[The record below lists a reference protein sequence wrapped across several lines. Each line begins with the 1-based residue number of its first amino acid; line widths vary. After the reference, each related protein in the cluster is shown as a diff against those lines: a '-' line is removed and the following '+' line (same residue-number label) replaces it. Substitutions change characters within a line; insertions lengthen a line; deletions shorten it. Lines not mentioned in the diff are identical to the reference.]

1 MSLWDNERVE
11 RYIRLYGDPRE
22 KKGSQ
27 SALCSDIASLMIGG
41 SVADF
46 ACGMGHL
53 AAYIGEDRSYLGLD
67 LSEEM
72 LERAR
77 GFFPD
82 KIFIRVDITKN
93 FPPAIEKLY
102 DNTVAV
108 SISLHLERTEA
119 YALYRSMWKH
129 TSPGGR
135 MIFSMETNGGTAM
148 KRPDGLL
155 IRNQPV
161 ESVVEDL
168 KEVTG
173 EKVNWTHQKKTIQ
186 ILQEIYHLS
195 DKVKIIGLSQ
205 VARTTIFWVHK
216 AVIT

>member
-1 MSLWDNERVE
+1 MSLWNDKRVQ

-27 SALCSDIASLMIGG
+27 SALCSDIVSLMIDG

-53 AAYIGEDRSYLGLD
+53 AAYIEEDRYLGLD

-72 LERAR
+72 LEKAR

-82 KIFIRVDITKN
+82 KMFIRVDITKN
-93 FPPAIEKLY
+93 FPELIEQLY

-108 SISLHLERTEA
+108 SISLHLKRTEA
-119 YALYRSMWKH
+119 YELYRSMWEH

-135 MIFSMETNGGTAM
+135 MIFSMETNGDKM
-148 KRPDGLL
+148 NRRLDGLL
-155 IRNQPV
+155 IRNQLV
-161 ESVVEDL
+161 EGVIEDVQAITKEIVNTATQKTTLAIVE
-168 KEVTG
+168 
-173 EKVNWTHQKKTIQ
+173 
-186 ILQEIYHLS
+186 EIHPLS
-195 DKVKIIGLSQ
+195 DKVKITDFTQI
-205 VARTTIFWVHK
+205 ARTTLFWINK
-216 AVIT
+216 R

>member
-27 SALCSDIASLMIGG
+27 SALCSDIVSLMIGG

-53 AAYIGEDRSYLGLD
+53 AAYIEEDRSYLGLD

-77 GFFPD
+77 SFFPD

-93 FPPAIEKLY
+93 FPPAIEQFY

-119 YALYRSMWKH
+119 YALYRSMWEH

-135 MIFSMETNGGTAM
+135 MIFSMETNGDNM
-148 KRPDGLL
+148 NRRPDGLL
-155 IRNQPV
+155 IRNQL
-161 ESVVEDL
+161 VEDVIEDVQAIT
-168 KEVTG
+168 KET
-173 EKVNWTHQKKTIQ
+173 VNTATQKKTIQ
-186 ILQEIYHLS
+186 IIQEIYQITE
-195 DKVKIIGLSQ
+195 KVNIVGLSQ
-205 VARTTIFWVHK
+205 VSRTTIFWVNK
-216 AVIT
+216 V